1 MVAKERL
8 RIIKALVVVW
18 IDTFVAGDIHEAER
32 ILEIVKRMVASYRWE
47 KLEEMQ

>member
-18 IDTFVAGDIHEAER
+18 IDTWVAGDVHEAEQ
-32 ILEIVKRMVASYRWE
+32 ILNIIKRMVASYRWE
-47 KLEEMQ
+47 KLEEM